1 MLLWRLRQR
10 SDGRCFR
17 PTRQARIDQHACR
30 KLCRLIDRKERAQT
44 GERRF
49 ARKYVVELA
58 HFIEHVTGDVVQWIR
73 LEGPISELFDMTVI
87 PGVRKPT
94 ATGFLTDDIHS
105 MITIETP

>member
-1 MLLWRLRQR
+1 MRAETLSVDRSEGAGADWRKTFR
-10 SDGRCFR
+10 S
-17 PTRQARIDQHACR
+17 H
-30 KLCRLIDRKERAQT
+30 
-44 GERRF
+44 
-49 ARKYVVELA
+49 YVVELA